1 MTMAV
6 PKANAMLICDY
17 VITEQ
22 GTNKKSLIGIFEHI
36 GTAQFPVTHNSMSVY
51 VKLTDAQGDYQFRLD
66 LADLK
71 NERLIAQ
78 CHLPSKIHIEHPLE
92 TRELVFNFMGLKFSE
107 PGQYEFRMYANDH
120 IFGQKVFVVSQIS
133 NRGQN

>member
-1 MTMAV
+1 MTTPV

-36 GTAQFPVTHNSMSVY
+36 GAAQFPVIHNSMSVY

-78 CHLPSKIHIEHPLE
+78 CNLPSKIHINHPLE
-92 TRELVFNFMGLKFSE
+92 TRELVFNFMGLKFVE

-120 IFGQKVFVVSQIS
+120 IFGQKVFVVNQAS